1 MKDGKEIGTI
11 SFQMDKEE
19 IERIASSGDLANFV
33 EAATELFRQNLKA
46 ELVNNEASGS
56 TSLAYIDDR
65 YGTGPFPIGP
75 LSHVFAEIKT
85 ITDRIGKIEATIERN
100 FAVRR

>member
-33 EAATELFRQNLKA
+33 ETATELFRQNLKA
-46 ELVNNEASGS
+46 ELVNSVASGS
-56 TSLAYIDDR
+56 TSLVYMGQR
-65 YGTGPFPIGP
+65 YGTGPYPGPFP
-75 LSHVFAEIKT
+75 HVFAELKT
-85 ITDRIGKIEATIERN
+85 ITDRIGKLEVAIERN
-100 FAVRR
+100 FAIGR